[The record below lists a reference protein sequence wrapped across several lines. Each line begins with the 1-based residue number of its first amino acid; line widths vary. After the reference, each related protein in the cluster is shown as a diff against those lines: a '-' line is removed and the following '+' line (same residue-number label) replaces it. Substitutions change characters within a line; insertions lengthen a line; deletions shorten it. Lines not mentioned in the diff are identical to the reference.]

1 MKEPIQHRVMI
12 ALAAITILAI
22 GIFLGRYLAEN
33 ADSVLF
39 ESIQVGLIFTIIIL
53 VLIIGSLILEVKES
67 LGSKKR

>member
-12 ALAAITILAI
+12 ALAAIIILVI

-33 ADSVLF
+33 ADNMLF
-39 ESIQVGLIFTIIIL
+39 ESIQIGLTFTIIVL
-53 VLIIGSLILEVKES
+53 VLIIGSLILEIKES